1 MSGRTFSQ
9 ILSDE
14 ENATTSVKMI
24 ERKKEKKSNS
34 TQYKNANLNRPMYYT
49 WQRPRTETR
58 HVEKQR

>member
-24 ERKKEKKSNS
+24 ERKKKKKSNS
-34 TQYKNANLNRPMYYT
+34 TQYKNANLNRPVYYI
-49 WQRPRTETR
+49 
-58 HVEKQR
+58 